1 MASRSR
7 SETHRPAPQM
17 SSVPEQ
23 EPQDPD
29 TIVLRSAGIDIGSA
43 TTHLVTS
50 RITMKRLGRS
60 HSSRYVIVDRQL
72 EYMSPIAL
80 TPYIDREL
88 IDADRLMAQLRE
100 WIASDGYDEDAIDTG
115 VVMLTGEAARRK
127 NARQITDRVSLLAG
141 DFVCA
146 AAGDLF
152 EVDMA
157 AHGSGAVALSEDG
170 RTTLNIDIGGGTT
183 KISVCKD
190 GEIVNR
196 GVFRVGA
203 RDVVVDDSGLINR
216 LESPGDLA
224 AAALGINVGIGEE
237 ISDHDRER
245 IARWLVERLDEFLRS
260 EPTSEPIEELT
271 IVPMEPLPEIIDLLV
286 FSSGVGEYIY
296 ERESRS
302 FGDLAVWIADS
313 VREKC
318 RGEVWPW
325 PVHVPEGSPIRA
337 TVTGIAEQTVEMSGD
352 TIYVG
357 TDSIL
362 PLRNLEVRAL
372 DISGMDNAADIS
384 QAMKDAVARDNLTSG
399 TGEVIWEVRCA
410 PNREYR
416 YLAELARGLG
426 EGGTLLSG
434 GPLAL
439 ILDQD
444 IAMLVG
450 RLMAD
455 ELEITKDVVVLDGI
469 SLKEVHFVD
478 LGRFRPDSNTVPVV
492 LKSLVFVDR
501 SSDD

>member
-1 MASRSR
+1 MTTS
-7 SETHRPAPQM
+7 
-17 SSVPEQ
+17 PEQ
-23 EPQDPD
+23 QPQDPD
-29 TIVLRSAGIDIGSA
+29 TIVLLSAGIDIGSA

-60 HSSRYVIVDRQL
+60 HSSRYVIVDRRL
-72 EYMSPIAL
+72 EYMSPIVF
-80 TPYIDREL
+80 TPYVDRET
-88 IDADRLMAQLRE
+88 IDADRLVSQLQE
-100 WIASDGYDEDAIDTG
+100 WIASDEYDEEAIDTG

-157 AHGSGAVALSEDG
+157 AHGSGAVALSENG

-183 KISVCKD
+183 KISVCRN

-203 RDVVVDDSGLINR
+203 RDIVVDDSERINR
-216 LESPGDLA
+216 LEPPGDLA
-224 AAALGINVGIGEE
+224 ASHLGLEVGLGDE
-237 ISDHDRER
+237 ISEADRER
-245 IARWLVERLDEFLRS
+245 VARWLVDRLDEFVRS
-260 EPTSEPIEELT
+260 EPASDAVDALT
-271 IVPMEPLPEIIDLLV
+271 IIPMEPLPPDIDMLV

-302 FGDLAVWIADS
+302 FGDLAVWIAAG

-318 RGEVWPW
+318 REGLWPW
-325 PVHVPEGSPIRA
+325 EWHVPEGAPIRA
-337 TVTGIAEQTVEMSGD
+337 TVTGIAQQTVEMSGD
-352 TIYVG
+352 TIFVG
-357 TDSIL
+357 SDTVL
-362 PLRNLEVRAL
+362 PLRSREVRVL
-372 DISGMDNAADIS
+372 DVTEMDNAGDIS
-384 QAMKDAVARDNLTSG
+384 QAMKDALARENLTSG
-399 TGEVIWEVRCA
+399 DGGAVWDVRCA
-410 PNREYR
+410 PKREYR

-426 EGGTLLSG
+426 EGGTALSE
-434 GPLAL
+434 GPVAL

-450 RLMAD
+450 RLIAD
-455 ELEITKDVVVLDGI
+455 ELDITQDVVVLDGI
-469 SLKEVHFVD
+469 SLKDVHFVD
-478 LGRFRPDSNTVPVV
+478 MGRFRPESNTVPVV

-501 SSDD
+501 NAEN